1 MKKTL
6 YVFIS
11 LITTYMLLF
20 EKNVYALETSKI
32 FSDEINMIIVMG
44 LLWCNIIIMVI
55 KETRRRKW
63 QSSFS
68 FYFFFYRKNIS
79 FFDMQFLEKKIFLY
93 PYSNAYNWNCIL
105 KLWWYNKL
113 RT

>member
-11 LITTYMLLF
+11 LITTCMLLF

-32 FSDEINMIIVMG
+32 YSNEINMIIVMG

-55 KETRRRKW
+55 KETKRKW

-68 FYFFFYRKNIS
+68 FCFFFYRENIS
-79 FFDMQFLEKKIFLY
+79 FFDMQFLEKKDIFI
-93 PYSNAYNWNCIL
+93 SI
-105 KLWWYNKL
+105 
-113 RT
+113 

>member
-1 MKKTL
+1 MKKTF

-20 EKNVYALETSKI
+20 EKKVYALETSKN

-55 KETRRRKW
+55 KETRRRK
-63 QSSFS
+63 
-68 FYFFFYRKNIS
+68 
-79 FFDMQFLEKKIFLY
+79 
-93 PYSNAYNWNCIL
+93 
-105 KLWWYNKL
+105 
-113 RT
+113 

>member
-68 FYFFFYRKNIS
+68 FYFFFYRENIP
-79 FFDMQFLEKKIFLY
+79 FFDMQFLEKIDIFISL
-93 PYSNAYNWNCIL
+93 
-105 KLWWYNKL
+105 
-113 RT
+113 

>member
-44 LLWCNIIIMVI
+44 LLWSLKKQDVEND
-55 KETRRRKW
+55 KAH
-63 QSSFS
+63 FL
-68 FYFFFYRKNIS
+68 FIS

-93 PYSNAYNWNCIL
+93 PYSNAYN
-105 KLWWYNKL
+105 
-113 RT
+113 

>member
-44 LLWCNIIIMVI
+44 LLWSLKKQDVEND
-55 KETRRRKW
+55 KAH
-63 QSSFS
+63 FL
-68 FYFFFYRKNIS
+68 FIS
-79 FFDMQFLEKKIFLY
+79 FFIEIIFLFLTCNSLKKRY
-93 PYSNAYNWNCIL
+93 FYIL
-105 KLWWYNKL
+105 IVTL
-113 RT
+113 TIEIVF

>member
-1 MKKTL
+1 MKYCFRDMKIIFYKNFFPKIRRGEKMKKTL

-32 FSDEINMIIVMG
+32 FSNEINMIIVMG

-55 KETRRRKW
+55 KETRRRK
-63 QSSFS
+63 
-68 FYFFFYRKNIS
+68 
-79 FFDMQFLEKKIFLY
+79 
-93 PYSNAYNWNCIL
+93 
-105 KLWWYNKL
+105 
-113 RT
+113 

>member
-1 MKKTL
+1 MKIIFYKNFFPKIRGEEKMKKTH

-55 KETRRRKW
+55 KETRRRK
-63 QSSFS
+63 
-68 FYFFFYRKNIS
+68 
-79 FFDMQFLEKKIFLY
+79 
-93 PYSNAYNWNCIL
+93 
-105 KLWWYNKL
+105 
-113 RT
+113 